1 MATTKIATLNNMI
14 DLHTHLLPNIDDGV
28 ETYDESLE
36 ILEELEKHGVTK
48 LLLTP
53 HYLPETIYN
62 SPRSDN
68 LKLLSELQKEA
79 AAAGINIELHLGN
92 EIYITPEVSKLL
104 KEKILSPL
112 ADSKYLLIELPMS
125 GVFEGH
131 EDVFCNLQTEGYKVI
146 LAHPERYISTQKDFS
161 ILERLHNQGI
171 LFQCNLGSIIGQY
184 GHRAQKTLK
193 KLAKHDLIF
202 AFGTDVHHFRDF
214 SEIDE
219 AVYRLTRLYGEA
231 KLATLLEDNPLK
243 IVAWRR
249 L

>member
-1 MATTKIATLNNMI
+1 MI
-14 DLHTHLLPNIDDGV
+14 DLHTHLLPDIDDGV

-36 ILEELEKHGVTK
+36 ILEELEKRGVTK
-48 LLLTP
+48 LFLTT
-53 HYLPETIYN
+53 HYLPDTIYN

-79 AAAGINIELHLGN
+79 TAAGINIELHLGN
-92 EIYITPEVSKLL
+92 EIYITPEISRLL
-104 KEKILSPL
+104 KNKTLSPL

-125 GVFEGH
+125 GVFDGY
-131 EDVFCNLQTEGYKVI
+131 EDIFYNLMAEGYKII

-184 GHRAQKTLK
+184 GHRARKTLK

-219 AVYRLTRLYGEA
+219 AIYQLTRIYGEA
-231 KLATLLEDNPLK
+231 KLTTLLEDNPLK
-243 IVAWRR
+243 IMA
-249 L
+249 